1 MRVLSSRRNTSTL
14 NRVLVDTSFL
24 LPAVGLDVE
33 KEVYDAVKH
42 FHKIVVYYIEASI
55 LEIMWKAIKLIRG
68 ENEISTVKI
77 GIEAIRNT
85 YTLITPG
92 ATALLEAYS
101 LYREVHKD
109 LIDNLLY
116 AVSREYNIPF
126 LTIDRKFIQALRSN
140 GRDTASIITPEMF
153 TNIFK
158 S

>member
-1 MRVLSSRRNTSTL
+1 MKVLSSRRSTSAL

-33 KEVYDAVKH
+33 EEVYDAIKY
-42 FHKIVVYYIEASI
+42 FHKITVCYIEASI
-55 LEIMWKAIKLIRG
+55 LEIMWKVIKLIRRD
-68 ENEISTVKI
+68 EVDTVKI

-101 LYREVHKD
+101 LYREAHKD

-116 AVSREYNIPF
+116 AVSREYRIPL
-126 LTIDRKFIQALRSN
+126 LTIDKKFMQTLKSN
-140 GRDTASIITPEMF
+140 GRDISNIITPGML

-158 S
+158 